1 MTKQGNFTQRTPQAK
16 KQSDQA
22 SRQIS
27 KQASGSA
34 NAPHDLVFTA
44 MGPPLGTTQTAAT
57 ITSTEGLQRATF
69 TTPPQ
74 TVPGTNTHHPPPNR
88 NKVPKTL
95 VALMQEGNK
104 KETSKEACRPDL
116 TTVRRTIYPPRHP
129 KGKTRKENRRPQY
142 SVIERK
148 FQAWAVDEKSTACLD
163 KGLPSESPPPG
174 SVLRTVRRKR
184 RRRVSSSSEDSSDN
198 EDAETGH
205 WKSKNKYREDE
216 DEDMSRPWRR
226 QKVDAFTRR
235 ISDFSEDK
243 KRRMPANV
251 KTYDGTG
258 DPDDHLKIFE
268 SAATIENWPQ
278 PVWCHMFNSTLVGNA
293 RNWFSKLPRRSI
305 DGFEELRRAFRL
317 NFTQRK
323 KCAKNPVELARVK
336 QRQGESTSAYVERYK
351 DECIHVKACPEIL
364 KISGFMNGINNPEL
378 IKRLNDRVPQT
389 FDELMKRTRS
399 FIQGEAAAADSRK
412 GYSNNRSQ
420 EQSRR
425 QSNDQSSSRNNSY
438 RGQRGGRGNDKYTPL
453 TMTPKEILATEG
465 ANFPRP
471 PPMRTPEE
479 QRVGNG
485 YCEYH
490 RQKGHT
496 TNECVQLRQLIDKLV
511 KEGRLD
517 HLVKNIKEGKDKQR
531 SGGKKD
537 APRDKADT
545 IYMVQSWQ
553 QKTKQKV
560 SQKFSHGSGI
570 SFPTLTADNA
580 VVEPLTIEIN
590 AAGHDI
596 HRMYID
602 GGASADILYKHCF
615 QRLRPEVKSQ
625 LNPATT
631 SLTGFTREKIWPMG
645 QLRLPVMVGNKEH
658 STTAWMN
665 FMVIRSPSPYNG
677 IIRRLGISAIRAVPS
692 TAHGMLKFPVDGGI
706 VTIYNTVAPPK
717 ECNTV
722 TCDVTQTQRQHA
734 TKVTNLKVAIHPD
747 YPEQEVSIGGSLSDT
762 GRAAVCA
769 LLQRNLDIFAWEPKH
784 MTGVPR
790 SITEHKLKIRQGY
803 SPVRQKKRGQAPE
816 RAKAILEEV
825 HKLVEAGIMREVY
838 YHDWLSNPVMVKKSD
853 GSWRMCVDFTDLNKA
868 CPQDCYPLPEI
879 DWKVESLCGYP
890 FKCFLDAYKGYHQ
903 IQMAKD
909 DEEKTAFHTSQGV
922 YCYTKMPFGLKNAG
936 ATYQRLVDNAFE
948 GQVGRNLEVYV
959 DDLVIKSHTEDELV
973 RDIVETFRAL
983 RKINM
988 KLNPKKCTFGATEG
1002 MFLGYLIEPDG
1013 IKPCPEKTKAVIQLP
1028 SPRTMKEVQ
1037 SLNGKLAGLN
1047 RFLSKS
1053 ADKSL
1058 PLFKTLKKC
1067 TKKGDFRWT
1076 TEAEEAFTQ
1085 LKQHIAALPTLV
1097 APRPGEELIMYLS
1110 ATHGAI
1116 SAVLLTDRDSVQTP
1130 VYFVSKALKETEI
1143 NYSAMEKLI
1152 LALVFAAKRLRRYFQ
1167 AHPIVVITDQPIK
1180 QVISKPDASGRLQK
1194 WSVLLGE
1201 HNISYRPRTAVKGQI
1216 LADFLIEKPETDA
1229 VLPQSE
1235 VNPRTLDL
1243 ITDDRHVWKGRA
1255 QASSPSNP
1263 EGME

>member
-1 MTKQGNFTQRTPQAK
+1 MEGVATELAP
-16 KQSDQA
+16 SDFVSQ
-22 SRQIS
+22 
-27 KQASGSA
+27 
-34 NAPHDLVFTA
+34 NY
-44 MGPPLGTTQTAAT
+44 
-57 ITSTEGLQRATF
+57 E
-69 TTPPQ
+69 
-74 TVPGTNTHHPPPNR
+74 
-88 NKVPKTL
+88 TL
-95 VALMQEGNK
+95 VALMQEETK
-104 KETSKEACRPDL
+104 KRSSQSLQARLNFGPEDEVS
-116 TTVRRTIYPPRHP
+116 PPRHQ
-129 KGKTRKENRRPQY
+129 KERRGKDNRRPPVFGRIGKKVSGTQTANLQNLDTHENNDWRI
-142 SVIERK
+142 SVRDRLGSRDVHSRLG
-148 FQAWAVDEKSTACLD
+148 QRRS
-163 KGLPSESPPPG
+163 PSESPP
-174 SVLRTVRRKR
+174 SSDSEDSRRKR

-553 QKTKQKV
+553 RKTKQKV
-560 SQKFSHGSGI
+560 SQKISHGSGI

-580 VVEPLTIEIN
+580 VVEPLTIKIN

-602 GGASADILYKHCF
+602 GGASADILYEHCF
-615 QRLRPEVKSQ
+615 QRLRPEVKNSETAA
-625 LNPATT
+625 P
-631 SLTGFTREKIWPMG
+631 SDKIEG
-645 QLRLPVMVGNKEH
+645 VITELPG
-658 STTAWMN
+658 A
-665 FMVIRSPSPYNG
+665 RSIDQG
-677 IIRRLGISAIRAVPS
+677 V
-692 TAHGMLKFPVDGGI
+692 V
-706 VTIYNTVAPPK
+706 
-717 ECNTV
+717 
-722 TCDVTQTQRQHA
+722 
-734 TKVTNLKVAIHPD
+734 
-747 YPEQEVSIGGSLSDT
+747 SDT
-762 GRAAVCA
+762 
-769 LLQRNLDIFAWEPKH
+769 
-784 MTGVPR
+784 
-790 SITEHKLKIRQGY
+790 
-803 SPVRQKKRGQAPE
+803 
-816 RAKAILEEV
+816 
-825 HKLVEAGIMREVY
+825 
-838 YHDWLSNPVMVKKSD
+838 VMVK
-853 GSWRMCVDFTDLNKA
+853 RAMCSGDVRWTSLNLNKA
-868 CPQDCYPLPEI
+868 GPHDDPTTEI
-879 DWKVESLCGYP
+879 DWKVEPYCGYP
-890 FKCFLDAYKGYHQ
+890 SRSLWDAIHR
-903 IQMAKD
+903 
-909 DEEKTAFHTSQGV
+909 
-922 YCYTKMPFGLKNAG
+922 NAG
-936 ATYQRLVDNAFE
+936 ASYKDWHSSR
-948 GQVGRNLEVYV
+948 
-959 DDLVIKSHTEDELV
+959 V
-973 RDIVETFRAL
+973 R
-983 RKINM
+983 KNK
-988 KLNPKKCTFGATEG
+988 KLSSQTSFT
-1002 MFLGYLIEPDG
+1002 
-1013 IKPCPEKTKAVIQLP
+1013 
-1028 SPRTMKEVQ
+1028 RTMKESPSRV
-1037 SLNGKLAGLN
+1037 NGKLAVEGSIQVSRMSLSLVLIN
-1047 RFLSKS
+1047 RSVRRKR
-1053 ADKSL
+1053 
-1058 PLFKTLKKC
+1058 
-1067 TKKGDFRWT
+1067 DFRWT
-1076 TEAEEAFTQ
+1076 TTAEEAFTQ
-1085 LKQHIAALPTLV
+1085 LTQHIAALYACRTDWGWSRLCIYSRRLGQF
-1097 APRPGEELIMYLS
+1097 AP
-1110 ATHGAI
+1110 
-1116 SAVLLTDRDSVQTP
+1116 LL
-1130 VYFVSKALKETEI
+1130 Y
-1143 NYSAMEKLI
+1143 
-1152 LALVFAAKRLRRYFQ
+1152 
-1167 AHPIVVITDQPIK
+1167 
-1180 QVISKPDASGRLQK
+1180 
-1194 WSVLLGE
+1194 
-1201 HNISYRPRTAVKGQI
+1201 
-1216 LADFLIEKPETDA
+1216 
-1229 VLPQSE
+1229 
-1235 VNPRTLDL
+1235 
-1243 ITDDRHVWKGRA
+1243 
-1255 QASSPSNP
+1255 
-1263 EGME
+1263 